1 MSENNR
7 NLKFNIKLSGY
18 RESEHANRVGQI
30 LSEIIKSLANNI
42 DMSALD
48 GVSVGYDYHEE
59 LNLVDRGIENTEP
72 LKPSDGDVVGVA
84 MVVRVIREG
93 TPRAHMVFNAAYL
106 EGFIDDIES
115 DGFKI
120 ALAIVSHECAH
131 VANMSALCQ
140 CFPGRMMHYHYENIH
155 ESLRGECWLSVME
168 EYCAS
173 RIAAGIDTNQSAEF
187 KNSYIR
193 QTDKLHRTVALYIEK
208 YRSHRN
214 VDRVLNE
221 VYGEINLTLKL
232 AGYYFGDKAGNGDDT
247 FEPSDIKSSSD
258 WIVPFYSKLNSA
270 LIQIFERYG
279 AWEDISEME
288 VISDILDDIAI
299 YLGIHVSLTPEG
311 VYVHIPH

>member
-1 MSENNR
+1 MSEHSQ

-18 RESEHANRVGQI
+18 RESEYANRVGTI
-30 LSEIIKSLANNI
+30 LSEIIKSLARKIN
-42 DMSALD
+42 MSALE

-72 LKPSDGDVVGVA
+72 LKPSSGDVVGVA
-84 MVVRVIREG
+84 MVVRVLREG
-93 TPRAHMVFNAAYL
+93 TTRAHMVFNAAYL

-115 DGFKI
+115 ESFKK

-131 VANMSALCQ
+131 VSNMSALCE
-140 CFPGRMMHYHYENIH
+140 CFPGRMMHKRYENIH

-173 RIAAGIDTNQSAEF
+173 RIAAGIDDDQSADF
-187 KNSYIR
+187 KKYYIK
-193 QTDKLHRTVALYIEK
+193 QTHKLSGSVATYIDE
-208 YRSHRN
+208 YRSHGD

-221 VYGEINLTLKL
+221 VYKEIDLTLKL

-247 FEPSDIKSSSD
+247 FNPSDIEPSSD
-258 WIVPFYSKLNSA
+258 WIVPFYSRLNSS

-279 AWEDISEME
+279 TWEDISEME
-288 VISDILDDIAI
+288 GISDILDDIAI
-299 YLGIHVSLTPEG
+299 HLGMHVSLTPQG
-311 VYVHIPH
+311 VYVHIPD